1 MTELQ
6 KLADQSRTLKDE
18 VDILRLVNYFMY
30 CSVFSVKRIR
40 IKMKRIRNTGTSN
53 FAILLR
59 ETSDKV
65 AKYEGIIETYKKKLE
80 EMGDLKRQGCQFVN

>member
-1 MTELQ
+1 
-6 KLADQSRTLKDE
+6 
-18 VDILRLVNYFMY
+18 
-30 CSVFSVKRIR
+30 
-40 IKMKRIRNTGTSN
+40 MKRFRNTGTSN
-53 FAILLR
+53 FAFLLR